1 MRGFEPPISG
11 PPDQHFNRTKLHPE
25 LVGKCSI
32 DSLILM
38 YNLTFE
44 KIICMKKY
52 ILLVISLSMFF
63 TSNAQK
69 SLYFD
74 GSNDNIQTNYS
85 GVLGRTN
92 RTFEAWVYVPS
103 TAPNSN
109 LVILDY
115 GRNAV
120 GSRNTFMVNTSRG
133 LSFTSGG
140 TNANMGTNANAVPL
154 NKWTHV
160 AFVLNNGTGYM
171 YVDGVLQTT
180 SNLST
185 VNTPSGWI
193 NLRLGYRVP
202 GGSNLYF
209 NGEMDEVRIWS
220 TALTQQEIRDGMCK
234 GVRSTHSKY
243 SNLEAYW
250 KLDEGTGTAAVDSS
264 GNNRT
269 GTINNGAIWKTYG
282 APVGTASAQQYGSS
296 IRASLKHPDGDSLLA
311 SSVTGGAGGVHVYY
325 REGTPNKTAIPSGF
339 SALDTSRHWGVYVVG
354 GSNSRY
360 NLSYHYSPNS
370 HFKKYGG
377 CSNDLLY
384 RANNAG
390 STWSASTAS
399 ITNGDYTLSSQPA
412 REFILAYT
420 LSGKPVVSSQT
431 GKDTVP
437 SCDGDSVTL
446 SNATIGFTYQWL
458 RNGIILN
465 SDTMSS
471 IKVVS
476 AGNYSMILSNG
487 STCNDT
493 SNVLVVKYFNNPSAS
508 LAPFPAACASEF
520 SVQLSG
526 GSPAGG
532 SFSSNYSSGNLFV
545 INNSGAGL
553 FKVTY
558 TYTDTVGCSDTASQ
572 FLRVDTVPQVTLM
585 NKGAVCIDST
595 AHPLTGG
602 MPSGGSYLVN
612 GATSTNFDAATLGSG
627 THTIKYT
634 YTDAN
639 SCSASDSISTIVHPL
654 PTVTLRL
661 LGKKFCEGDP
671 LSSLDGNNPTGG
683 VFSGNGVVGF
693 NFNPKVSG
701 VGSHPINYV
710 FTDRGTGCSN
720 MATDTIEVN
729 AKPAKPII
737 SQNGNTLSSPNSS
750 SYQWYDRNGAI
761 SGETKKDFNP
771 KRDGTYSLVNTNLEG
786 CVSESS
792 DEFDYSTVGFSK
804 NDKFESFRLYPNPAS
819 GILNVDLRIDNVE
832 FSAIKV
838 VDLTGRIVMEYELSD
853 EHNEIDV
860 SHLNNGMY
868 SVVLTNRQGTRTEPF
883 QLIVQ

>member
-1 MRGFEPPISG
+1 MKITKILVFLLLFGTTSYGQKSIDFDGINDVVTTTSAG
-11 PPDQHFNRTKLHPE
+11 ITGIGNRTVE
-25 LVGKCSI
+25 LWLNTTQIQSTQQVLVDMGNMATGGRFTFNIRRNGNLRIEIGGNGFDGTANIADGKWHHVAVTY
-32 DSLILM
+32 DHRA
-38 YNLTFE
+38 NPKA
-44 KIICMKKY
+44 KIYVDGIVDVSGNFSVSTNTQSSP
-52 ILLVISLSMFF
+52 ILL
-63 TSNAQK
+63 
-69 SLYFD
+69 
-74 GSNDNIQTNYS
+74 GRRNDNINYYK
-85 GVLGRTN
+85 G
-92 RTFEAWVYVPS
+92 A
-103 TAPNSN
+103 
-109 LVILDY
+109 
-115 GRNAV
+115 
-120 GSRNTFMVNTSRG
+120 
-133 LSFTSGG
+133 
-140 TNANMGTNANAVPL
+140 
-154 NKWTHV
+154 
-160 AFVLNNGTGYM
+160 
-171 YVDGVLQTT
+171 
-180 SNLST
+180 
-185 VNTPSGWI
+185 
-193 NLRLGYRVP
+193 
-202 GGSNLYF
+202 
-209 NGEMDEVRIWS
+209 MDEVRIWS
-220 TALTQQEIRDGMCK
+220 SALAPSSLRDWMCK
-234 GVRSTHSKY
+234 EINSNHINFSTLH
-243 SNLEAYW
+243 AYY
-250 KLDEGTGTAAVDSS
+250 KLDTLGGTVVRDYS
-264 GNNRT
+264 GNGRT
-269 GTINNGAIWKTYG
+269 GTRSGATWKDNGG
-282 APVGTASAQQYGSS
+282 PVGTESAQKYGTGLS
-296 IRASLKHPDGDSLLA
+296 AFLKHSDGDSVKVTN
-311 SSVTGGAGGVHVYY
+311 VTGGAGGIHVYY
-325 REGTPNKTAIPSGF
+325 RSGIPNKTGLPTGF
-339 SALDTSRHWGVYVVG
+339 SAIDTSRHWGVHVIG

-370 HFKKYGG
+370 HFKNYGG

-384 RANNAG
+384 RASNA
-390 STWSASTAS
+390 SATWLASTAS
-399 ITNGDYTLSSQPA
+399 ITNGDLTLSGQPA
-412 REFILAYT
+412 REYILGYT
-420 LSGKPVVSSQT
+420 VSGKPVVTSKT

-446 SNATIGFTYQWL
+446 SNATSGFTYQWL
-458 RNGIILN
+458 RNGLTLN
-465 SDTMSS
+465 GDTMST
-471 IKVVS
+471 IKVVT

-487 STCNDT
+487 TTCNDT

-508 LAPFPAACASEF
+508 LTQLPAACASEF

-671 LSSLDGNNPTGG
+671 LSGLDGNNPTGG

-771 KRDGTYSLVNTNLEG
+771 KRDGTYSLVITNLEG